1 MNVYKTHVRS
11 NYVLFPG
18 KCEGTSELRYWTN
31 LMKQKHAKINNNKIQ
46 YNTARSE
53 IGPSL
58 TIKTIK
64 ILM

>member
-1 MNVYKTHVRS
+1 
-11 NYVLFPG
+11 
-18 KCEGTSELRYWTN
+18 
-31 LMKQKHAKINNNKIQ
+31 MKQKHAKINNNKIQ

>member
-1 MNVYKTHVRS
+1 M
-11 NYVLFPG
+11 YVQITSCFPG
-18 KCEGTSELRYWTN
+18 NVKKPQNLGYWTN